1 MIATQL
7 DYTAFKGGCL
17 RIWIDATSSH
27 SSLRIFGM
35 TLLERQLH
43 MLLEAGLEPV
53 EVYVQLASETTNLPS
68 LLPVPLVQ
76 QLPIQ
81 WGHTYQT
88 LSEYRAGLAEHALA
102 EPLIAFEAATVID
115 SRLLG
120 YLAQRSGSWVARG
133 EAGAEQ
139 TVVLRLEEDV
149 SFPRAINATGFSLLD
164 FTEKIVH
171 QANVQELPLTNVP
184 SYIRKLRRDLP
195 IYLFRIV
202 DPASR
207 NQAERFLFW
216 SNYKGST
223 DFFTKYVYP
232 PLVWRL
238 VRPLARRRVH
248 PNVVSLFN
256 VFITFLAVPLFAMG
270 YWVTAFVLAYT
281 MSVLDSVDGKLARLT
296 FSASKLG
303 DILDHGL
310 DIVHPPLWY
319 FAWAWA
325 LSTGSTAAPVM
336 QLAIWM
342 AIFYTMDRIIAGLFS
357 ARVGQSIHGCTPF
370 DERMRTFISR
380 RNINVPFF
388 MLGLLLGIPVQTFV
402 LIVVWQVASLIFHA
416 LRLVQFWNR
425 KPELGTVEP

>member
-1 MIATQL
+1 
-7 DYTAFKGGCL
+7 
-17 RIWIDATSSH
+17 
-27 SSLRIFGM
+27 M

-43 MLLEAGLEPV
+43 TLLEAGLEPA

-68 LLPVPLVQ
+68 LLPAPLVQ
-76 QLPIQ
+76 KLPVQ
-81 WGHTYQT
+81 WGHI
-88 LSEYRAGLAEHALA
+88 YRT
-102 EPLIAFEAATVID
+102 IADYRISLPHDPPDDLLLVLEASAVID
-115 SRLLG
+115 SRLLRH
-120 YLAQRSGSWVARG
+120 LAELPGSWAARG
-133 EAGAEQ
+133 EVGAEQ
-139 TVVLRLEEDV
+139 TAVLRLEGDLPLLN
-149 SFPRAINATGFSLLD
+149 SIRAADFSLPTLA
-164 FTEKIVH
+164 EECL
-171 QANVQELPLTNVP
+171 QQGSVQELILTDVP

-195 IYLFRIV
+195 VYLLRIV

-207 NQAERFLFW
+207 DRVERFLFW

-232 PLVWRL
+232 PLVWRA
-238 VRPLARRRVH
+238 VRPLARWRIH

-256 VFITFLAVPLFAMG
+256 VCITFLAVPLFAQG
-270 YWVTAFVLAYT
+270 YWITAFTLAYT

-310 DIVHPPLWY
+310 DIIHPPVWY

-325 LSTGSTAAPVM
+325 LRAGVTTAPVM
-336 QLAIWM
+336 QLAVWM
-342 AIFYTMDRIIAGLFS
+342 AVLYVLDRIVAGLFS

-380 RNINVPFF
+380 RNINVPLF
-388 MLGLLLGIPVQTFV
+388 MGGLLLGRPVPTFV
-402 LIVVWQVASLIFHA
+402 MIVVWQAVSLGFHS

-425 KPELGTVEP
+425 KSEFGPVEP